1 MKKAL
6 LVDED
11 GSFVG
16 GLAPVSVFSQ
26 SEWEWNGDKRRG
38 LGDYRIPKVMLTSMN
53 GSRLPI
59 DKVAPHKG
67 KVLCNK
73 HVSFTL
79 EIDHH
84 IVFSLILNYFLQST
98 FFVITDCSFIT
109 STHEELGI
117 ETIHIN
123 PLWSF
128 ISLRM
133 RDMSYHL
140 TLTGQSLLLQFDSR
154 EIRFLNVT

>member
-67 KVLCNK
+67 KVP
-73 HVSFTL
+73 VSFTL

-98 FFVITDCSFIT
+98 FFVIKDWSFIT
-109 STHEELGI
+109 SIHEELGI
-117 ETIHIN
+117 ETRHIN
-123 PLWSF
+123 E
-128 ISLRM
+128 SLRVIYFPKTE
-133 RDMSYHL
+133 RDE
-140 TLTGQSLLLQFDSR
+140 LLF
-154 EIRFLNVT
+154 NVNLSIASFTI

>member
-1 MKKAL
+1 MDCDGMKKAL

-53 GSRLPI
+53 GSRLPV

-67 KVLCNK
+67 KG
-73 HVSFTL
+73 TL
-79 EIDHH
+79 
-84 IVFSLILNYFLQST
+84 Q
-98 FFVITDCSFIT
+98 
-109 STHEELGI
+109 
-117 ETIHIN
+117 
-123 PLWSF
+123 
-128 ISLRM
+128 
-133 RDMSYHL
+133 
-140 TLTGQSLLLQFDSR
+140 
-154 EIRFLNVT
+154 